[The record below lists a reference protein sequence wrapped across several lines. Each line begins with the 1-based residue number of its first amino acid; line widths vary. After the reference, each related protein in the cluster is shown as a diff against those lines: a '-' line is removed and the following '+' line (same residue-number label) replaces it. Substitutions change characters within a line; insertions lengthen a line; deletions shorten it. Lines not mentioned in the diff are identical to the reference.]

1 MKPDTVLTLGDFE
14 FSRFEI
20 PEKISFGGDQA
31 LAVHELVGGVRVVDA
46 MGRVDMP
53 LEWSGLFD
61 GASAL
66 DRARYLDGLRVAGL
80 PLRLSWSE
88 FAYKVVIKSLRCDFQ
103 RMTRLPYAISCIV
116 VENLTLPVKTISPA
130 GVDEW
135 IAEDMSAANALGGLI
150 GDGMLSDLLKTLDSA
165 ISTVSSFANAVQST
179 INSVLAPLAAVQ
191 ARVRVLIQ
199 SVGNVLINSSTLGG
213 VLPSN
218 PISKQASKLLGQAN
232 GMTQLPQ
239 LYNLQSVL
247 GRMGGNLGSI
257 GSAGRSV
264 SVAGGNLYQMAAD
277 AYNDAA
283 SWTAI
288 AKANGLED
296 PMISGL
302 QTISIPP
309 LPDGSGGIMNA

>member
-14 FSRFEI
+14 FARYEI
-20 PEKISFGGDQA
+20 PEKITFGGEQA

-46 MGRVDMP
+46 MGRIDGP
-53 LEWSGLFD
+53 LEWSGMFIGD
-61 GASAL
+61 TAL

-80 PLRLSWSE
+80 PLFLSWSE
-88 FAYKVVIKSLRCDFQ
+88 LAYTVVIRSFRCDFE
-103 RMTRLPYAISCIV
+103 RSYKLPYSISCIV
-116 VENLTLPVKTISPA
+116 VEDLTLPVTTIAPA

-135 IAEDMSAANALGGLI
+135 ISDDMAEANALGDLI
-150 GDGMLSDLLKTLDSA
+150 GDGPLSDLLKTLDSA
-165 ISTVSSFANAVQST
+165 ISAVSSFANAVQST

-191 ARVRVLIQ
+191 ARVRILIG
-199 SVGNVLINSSTLGG
+199 SVGNVLTNVTTLGG
-213 VLPSN
+213 ILPNN
-218 PISKQASKLLGQAN
+218 PIAQQAN
-232 GMTQLPQ
+232 KLMGQVNAMTQLPQ

-257 GSAGRSV
+257 GAAGRQV

-288 AKANGLED
+288 AKANGLKD
-296 PMISGL
+296 PVIQGV
-302 QTISIPP
+302 QTINIPP
-309 LPDGSGGIMNA
+309 QPDESGGVMYA